1 MNTVKINHGATKMV
15 AHRGVS
21 GIELE
26 NTCSAF
32 VAAGNRSYFG
42 IETDVHVTS
51 DGKYIAFHD
60 DNTQR
65 VGIDSMV
72 IEETTFE
79 TLRSLRLKD
88 RDGKRGRID
97 LLMPSLEEYI
107 LICKKYAK
115 KAVLE
120 LKNRMTREQNLDIAA
135 KIKEWGYLDETIFIS
150 FELENLIDIRSAYPD
165 QTVQF
170 LDDKYSDET
179 IDKLAQLKMDFDVEW
194 CTLSKEAIEYA
205 HSKGVKINCWTCDDP
220 AEAEKLVGWGI
231 DFITS
236 NILE

>member
-1 MNTVKINHGATKMV
+1 MNTIKFDKKSTLMV

-51 DGKYIAFHD
+51 DGKYICFHD
-60 DNTQR
+60 DNTAR

-72 IEETTFE
+72 IEETTYE
-79 TLRSLRLKD
+79 TLRSLRLRD

-97 LLMPSLEEYI
+97 LVMPSLEEYI
-107 LICKKYAK
+107 LICKKYGK

-120 LKNRMTREQNLDIAA
+120 LKNRMTKEQNLDIAA
-135 KIKEWGYLDETIFIS
+135 KIEAWGYLDETIFIS
-150 FELENLIDIRSAYPD
+150 FELENLIDIRSAYPE

-170 LDDKYSDET
+170 LDEVYSDAT
-179 IDKLAQLKMDFDVEW
+179 IDRLAELKMDFDVEW
-194 CTLSKEAIEYA
+194 VTLSKEAIDYA
-205 HSKGVKINCWTCDDP
+205 HAKGVKVNCWTCDDP
-220 AEAEKLVGWGI
+220 AEAAKLAEYGI